1 MSVKATKVPVNIRI
15 STLVWKLHKAIES
28 AKEQDISFTEVEA
41 IRKYAIDSYKLF
53 LEHGVRYIITYYH
66 IFISNNVNFAH
77 TYALPVFT
85 YEQN

>member
-1 MSVKATKVPVNIRI
+1 MSTKALRTANNRI

-28 AKEQDISFTEVEA
+28 AKEQDISFNEVEA
-41 IRKYAIDSYKLF
+41 ISKLAIDSYKLF
-53 LEHGVRYIITYYH
+53 LEYEVRYIITYYH
-66 IFISNNVNFAH
+66 IFKSNNVNFAH